1 MQQKLIVLLLTLLPL
16 ASNAQ
21 SVSLDSLYRVLDDAI
36 AHSSDYV
43 AERHTIIQKLENE
56 LSNAGTDKERYELSY
71 RLYDEYKAFVN
82 DSAMY
87 YLQNCVTLAR
97 QMGDNNL
104 AAICTSKLAFQC
116 SNTGLYNESL
126 FHLGTINPEG
136 LDNEAL
142 AQYYRALNH
151 VYGELAFYGKSTGM
165 REECSEKAAQ
175 YEAKMLE
182 YLPVGSREYLQ
193 RMEQTCLAQGRLEES
208 MGYNDQWMA
217 KVERGSHP
225 YALVAFFRYLEYN
238 SLNDTTEMMH
248 WLAESAI
255 ADVRNAVMDQGS
267 LWELAN
273 KLLAKGDVDRAY
285 RYVGFSSEC
294 AQQFGTR
301 LRSWQIT
308 PVVTMI
314 DKQYR
319 NQIERERMRTRLF
332 IISISLLALLIF
344 ASLLYVIR
352 QRRKLS
358 VAHKNLRSSNKQL
371 FDANNQL
378 RSANDQLHALN
389 LEMQEVNKRLSESN
403 QVKEEYVGRFL
414 RQCSLYIDKHDEWRK
429 KVNRMVKN
437 REYEELYKQTRS
449 PESQEKELEE
459 LYVNFDEA
467 FLHLFP
473 NFVDDF
479 NALLR
484 PEEQVATDNGGRL
497 STGLRIFAL
506 IRLGITDSGKIA
518 EFLHYSVNTIYNY
531 RARIKNG
538 ALTDR
543 EHFEEN
549 VKKL

>member
-1 MQQKLIVLLLTLLPL
+1 
-16 ASNAQ
+16 
-21 SVSLDSLYRVLDDAI
+21 
-36 AHSSDYV
+36 
-43 AERHTIIQKLENE
+43 
-56 LSNAGTDKERYELSY
+56 
-71 RLYDEYKAFVN
+71 
-82 DSAMY
+82 
-87 YLQNCVTLAR
+87 
-97 QMGDNNL
+97 
-104 AAICTSKLAFQC
+104 
-116 SNTGLYNESL
+116 
-126 FHLGTINPEG
+126 
-136 LDNEAL
+136 
-142 AQYYRALNH
+142 
-151 VYGELAFYGKSTGM
+151 
-165 REECSEKAAQ
+165 
-175 YEAKMLE
+175 
-182 YLPVGSREYLQ
+182 
-193 RMEQTCLAQGRLEES
+193 
-208 MGYNDQWMA
+208 
-217 KVERGSHP
+217 
-225 YALVAFFRYLEYN
+225 
-238 SLNDTTEMMH
+238 
-248 WLAESAI
+248 
-255 ADVRNAVMDQGS
+255 
-267 LWELAN
+267 
-273 KLLAKGDVDRAY
+273 
-285 RYVGFSSEC
+285 
-294 AQQFGTR
+294 
-301 LRSWQIT
+301 
-308 PVVTMI
+308 MI

-543 EHFEEN
+543 DHFEEN